1 MAVNTKASQEFVPI
15 KEIRDGVVV
24 LKDNSL
30 RAVVMV
36 SSVNFALK
44 SQDERK
50 AILYEFQNFLN
61 ALDFSVQIFIQS
73 RRLDIRPYLILLEKI
88 EKDQINELM
97 KIQTREY
104 IDFIKEFTE
113 GTNIMSKNFFIV
125 VPYSRA
131 VLQIKSE
138 GKLKSIKSIIGKKK
152 PEEVKKG
159 EEEAFEEGR
168 SQLEQRIAVVEQ
180 GLARSGVRL
189 ARLGT
194 EEIIELFYKIFNPGE
209 IGKAIKMES

>member
-1 MAVNTKASQEFVPI
+1 MAINAKASQEFVPI
-15 KEIRDGVVV
+15 KEIRDGIAV

-30 RAVVMV
+30 RAIVMV

-44 SQDERK
+44 SQDEKK

-73 RRLDIRPYLILLEKI
+73 RRLDIRPYLNLLGKI
-88 EKDQINELM
+88 EKDQVNELM

-104 IDFIKEFTE
+104 IDFIKEFTG
-113 GTNIMSKNFFIV
+113 GTNVMKKGFFIV
-125 VPYSRA
+125 IPYSPA
-131 VLQIKSE
+131 IFQVKSE
-138 GKLKSIKSIIGKKK
+138 GRFKGIKGIIGKKK
-152 PEEVKKG
+152 PEEIKRS
-159 EEEAFEEGR
+159 EEEAFEGGR
-168 SQLEQRIAVVEQ
+168 TQLEQRIAVVEQ
-180 GLARSGVRL
+180 GLVRSGVRL

-194 EEIIELFYKIFNPGE
+194 EEVIELFYKIFNPGE